1 MGQTPDALLPLYFT
15 ASQSVVLGHTG
26 FGQRYFAVSAV
37 NTSGVE
43 SDLTE
48 VLSEPVEVLE

>member
-1 MGQTPDALLPLYFT
+1 VG
-15 ASQSVVLGHTG
+15 SVVLGYTG

-48 VLSEPVEVLE
+48 FLSEPVEVLE